1 MSGPLRSL
9 LVLAAA
15 MACAAVSRAGE
26 PQPPVD
32 VSSVADRVLAAQ
44 PGDSLLLV
52 IGDRITSARI
62 DRGGLTSR
70 GATLRLVGT
79 HVRGQVGGQRV
90 QLEMR
95 AAHINGEIGASE
107 VSLEVGR
114 LDGALK
120 VTGRFGA
127 CAVSEELTPGAV
139 TADIGPCRYV
149 LKFQHMEYTGQ
160 VNCGGQPEPVHLR
173 VPASLVARSDV
184 ELAALFT
191 ALLSR

>member
-1 MSGPLRSL
+1 MTGRMRCCLTF
-9 LVLAAA
+9 
-15 MACAAVSRAGE
+15 AAVLWSTVSDAGE

-52 IGDRITSARI
+52 VGDRITTARV
-62 DRGGLTSR
+62 DRAGMTSR
-70 GATLRLVGT
+70 GVSLKFAGTRL
-79 HVRGQVGGQRV
+79 RGQVGGQRV

-95 AAHINGEIGASE
+95 GAHINGEIGTLE
-107 VSLEVGR
+107 VSLDVSR
-114 LDGALK
+114 LEGALN

-127 CAVSEELTPGAV
+127 RAVAEELTPGAV

-149 LKFQHMEYTGQ
+149 LKFQHMEYAGQ
-160 VNCGGQPEPVHLR
+160 VSCGGQPEPVHLR
-173 VPASLVARSDV
+173 VPAALVARSDV